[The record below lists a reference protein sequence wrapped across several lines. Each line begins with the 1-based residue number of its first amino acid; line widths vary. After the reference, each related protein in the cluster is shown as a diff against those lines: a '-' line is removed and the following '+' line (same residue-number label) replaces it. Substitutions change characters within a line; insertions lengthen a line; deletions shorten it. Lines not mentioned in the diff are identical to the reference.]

1 MKTAAKLAA
10 SLLIASACIASA
22 CIAGAQTPPPPAA
35 PLPAI
40 LSNAS
45 HLFLANAGD
54 QDNAD
59 CLRAYNAFYAGI
71 DGLHRFTLVSDPS
84 AADLIV
90 ELHYEIDLGSS
101 IVSDGGRSGARQFR
115 AALIEPHTHTLVW
128 SLTERTNYAG
138 LQRNRDKNLDSAIT
152 ALISDFGTLVS
163 SQPTAPANKSKA
175 PR

>member
-1 MKTAAKLAA
+1 MGTTAKFAA
-10 SLLIASACIASA
+10 SLLIAASCMA
-22 CIAGAQTPPPPAA
+22 HAQTPAPPSA

-40 LSNAS
+40 LS
-45 HLFLANAGD
+45 HTTKLFIANAGD

-71 DGLHRFTLVSDPS
+71 DGLHRFTLVSDPAS
-84 AADLIV
+84 ADLIV

-101 IVSDGGRSGARQFR
+101 IVSDGGRNGARQFR
-115 AALIEPHTHTLVW
+115 VTLIESHTHTLVW

-152 ALISDFGTLVS
+152 ALVSDFGTLVS

>member
-1 MKTAAKLAA
+1 MKITAHFAVA
-10 SLLIASACIASA
+10 LLIAGSCV
-22 CIAGAQTPPPPAA
+22 AQTQVPSSA
-35 PLPAI
+35 PLPDV
-40 LSNAS
+40 LSHANRV
-45 HLFLANAGD
+45 FLANAGD

-59 CLRAYNAFYAGI
+59 CLRAYNAFYAGL
-71 DGLHRFTLVSDPS
+71 DGLHRFTLVTDPA

-101 IVSDGGRSGARQFR
+101 IVSDGGRNGARQFR

-152 ALISDFGTLVS
+152 ALVSDFGTLVS
-163 SQPTAPANKSKA
+163 PQPTAPANKSKA